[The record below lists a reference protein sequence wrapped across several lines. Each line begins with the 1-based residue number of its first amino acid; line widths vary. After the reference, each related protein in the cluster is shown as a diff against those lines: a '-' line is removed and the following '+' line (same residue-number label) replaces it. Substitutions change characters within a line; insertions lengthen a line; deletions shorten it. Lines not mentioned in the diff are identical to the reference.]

1 MTTRYIAADRLLGR
15 ARWEAIAFF
24 GLGLLHFGY
33 VFLVATPLIHADEA
47 ACLLKGAALVGYST
61 QGANECGVGF
71 GLLLA
76 PLFAAFAEPTTIYRL
91 CLIVNAAL
99 ATLTV
104 VLVYKIILAWREPA
118 IDWRAAL
125 VASSVMALYPA
136 FFAYTTSAQPEVLL
150 ALIFVVIAYAALR
163 TLKGTGPDW
172 GLLTIW
178 ATSTGA
184 IVVVHQRGV
193 AVVLPSIILAVLALA
208 RERRYPAIAAWL
220 GIVAAVVVCGFAL
233 DRYAQS
239 QLTLPAPAM
248 LSGPKL
254 TNYQTI
260 VAKLARLF
268 ESPERFRELFGELLL
283 TLSGQTAYL
292 VVATFGV
299 IILAVIALSREATSD
314 GSFATRAFSA
324 FALATL
330 VFNVVMSSFF
340 LLSGTRID
348 HAIYGRYNEVILPLF
363 LAIGLTAIDRS
374 TKRFML
380 SAFVIA
386 LPVLVFVVM
395 TAALGRNPT
404 NMHNVMSIYWLIEKI
419 ETRQFVWVLGF
430 AVFVVAIFAVVRCPR
445 WLVVAIGGFFALQTA
460 DVGANFLHPS
470 SNGRALQRQIADYL
484 RRHTTEGTCITINR
498 VAESS
503 EWAHWNYK
511 YFLLGYPV
519 RETTTIVPE
528 ELCSP
533 WVISAD
539 PNFAAAFPHAIMI
552 LRETEQPEQLWYLGE
567 PTRSRRYG
575 PAA

>member
-76 PLFAAFAEPTTIYRL
+76 PLFAAFTEPTTIYRL

-248 LSGPKL
+248 LSGLDSPTTKRSSQ
-254 TNYQTI
+254 NWRGSS
-260 VAKLARLF
+260 KARN
-268 ESPERFRELFGELLL
+268 
-283 TLSGQTAYL
+283 
-292 VVATFGV
+292 
-299 IILAVIALSREATSD
+299 AL
-314 GSFATRAFSA
+314 GSFSASFS
-324 FALATL
+324 
-330 VFNVVMSSFF
+330 S
-340 LLSGTRID
+340 
-348 HAIYGRYNEVILPLF
+348 
-363 LAIGLTAIDRS
+363 
-374 TKRFML
+374 
-380 SAFVIA
+380 
-386 LPVLVFVVM
+386 
-395 TAALGRNPT
+395 
-404 NMHNVMSIYWLIEKI
+404 
-419 ETRQFVWVLGF
+419 
-430 AVFVVAIFAVVRCPR
+430 RCPAR
-445 WLVVAIGGFFALQTA
+445 QPISLWQ
-460 DVGANFLHPS
+460 PS
-470 SNGRALQRQIADYL
+470 G
-484 RRHTTEGTCITINR
+484 
-498 VAESS
+498 
-503 EWAHWNYK
+503 
-511 YFLLGYPV
+511 
-519 RETTTIVPE
+519 
-528 ELCSP
+528 
-533 WVISAD
+533 
-539 PNFAAAFPHAIMI
+539 
-552 LRETEQPEQLWYLGE
+552 
-567 PTRSRRYG
+567 
-575 PAA
+575 